1 MEDQE
6 QSKGRLVINTL
17 AVVGIVVSCAAAFV
31 AFDIYTS
38 KLVLSKS
45 QYICTSIEQVGKN
58 MDDVVCTQYTAQKY
72 APQAKAANAMLAGR

>member
-1 MEDQE
+1 MEE
-6 QSKGRLVINTL
+6 QSKGGIILNI
-17 AVVGIVVSCAAAFV
+17 VGISGVIMSAAAAYV

-45 QYICTSIEQVGKN
+45 HYICTSIEQVGKN
-58 MDDVVCTQYTAQKY
+58 MDDVVCTQYTSQKF

>member
-1 MEDQE
+1 MEDLE
-6 QSKGRLVINTL
+6 QSKGNLVINTL
-17 AVVGIVVSCAAAFV
+17 AVAGIVVSCAAAFV
-31 AFDIYTS
+31 AFDIYTT

>member
-6 QSKGRLVINTL
+6 QSKGQLVINTL
-17 AVVGIVVSCAAAFV
+17 AVAGIVVSCAAAFV